1 MSRVMG
7 SLLSPPFF
15 VVCRPLC
22 VLRRLALAW
31 WPLAEGPQP
40 PPMRCRLERGR
51 RPKAQPIGLSLVA
64 PDAVRCG
71 LWAAGLHRCP
81 ALLALLMILP
91 ARAADRPPAMAAASA
106 PAHALIQL
114 AGQPL
119 SGGRSWG
126 SASLP
131 LERAEGGHT
140 PVLDFQ
146 VSGTGAAAGQGARI
160 RLLLDTGA
168 TSTMVTP
175 ELAERLALERRPLPS
190 GAFDLAGGGHG
201 CAGLNPQRTRLPALV
216 LRDPA
221 AAPGTPALSLEGVE
235 ALVLPVAALPAGVDG
250 VLGAP
255 SLRLLPIRIDPSLG
269 RLELGAMA
277 LDQLPFPLTPS
288 SSAAPPAPSFAR
300 LNPQANP
307 WPSSAATSSPSS
319 SATVSTDLAKGSAT
333 SSANPSATPRSRP
346 QRVPLW
352 WHRGVPLLQLRTSVG
367 PVRALA
373 DTGAEGLFLRPA
385 LAARLRP
392 LGPAQPLR
400 LVGFCGEQRVERR
413 RFAGLGLGP
422 GPGPVPGGYASDSGS
437 PSAGDG
443 PAGVEGIVTD
453 NPIFEQLG
461 VEAILGQELLHRHRQ
476 LWRLDQARPELL
488 LW

>member
-1 MSRVMG
+1 VSRVIG
-7 SLLSPPFF
+7 SMFDPRW
-15 VVCRPLC
+15 RP
-22 VLRRLALAW
+22 A
-31 WPLAEGPQP
+31 
-40 PPMRCRLERGR
+40 
-51 RPKAQPIGLSLVA
+51 AQPSGLLLVA
-64 PDAVRCG
+64 PVVVGCALRS
-71 LWAAGLHRCP
+71 AGWWRCP
-81 ALLALLMILP
+81 ALLALLLTLP
-91 ARAADRPPAMAAASA
+91 ARAADRPPVSPAAGI
-106 PAHALIQL
+106 PVHALIQL

-119 SGGRSWG
+119 SGGRSQG
-126 SASLP
+126 TVSLP

-146 VSGTGAAAGQGARI
+146 VSGVGAPPGSGVAAARAGPAPRRDRQDIQGSRI

-175 ELAERLALERRPLPS
+175 ELAERLALVRRPLPA
-190 GAFDLAGGGHG
+190 GAFGLAGGGHG
-201 CAGLNPQRTRLPALV
+201 CADLNPQRTRLPDLV

-221 AAPGTPALSLEGVE
+221 APPGTPDLSLEGVE
-235 ALVLPVAALPAGVDG
+235 ALVLPVRALPAGVDG

-269 RLELGAMA
+269 RIALGAAA
-277 LDQLPFPLTPS
+277 LDQLPFPLSPFSTAMPTAR
-288 SSAAPPAPSFAR
+288 SSAPRDPQPTAP
-300 LNPQANP
+300 
-307 WPSSAATSSPSS
+307 
-319 SATVSTDLAKGSAT
+319 
-333 SSANPSATPRSRP
+333 ATPRSRP
-346 QRVPLW
+346 LRVPLR
-352 WHRGVPLLQLRTSVG
+352 WHRGVPLLQLSTTVG
-367 PVRALA
+367 PVQALA
-373 DTGAEGLFLRPA
+373 DTGAEGLFLQPA

-392 LGPAQPLR
+392 LGPPQPLR

-413 RFAGLGLGP
+413 LFAGLGLGP
-422 GPGPVPGGYASDSGS
+422 GSRGLAATLGS
-437 PSAGDG
+437 PSPGDG

>member
-1 MSRVMG
+1 MG
-7 SLLSPPFF
+7 SLFDPGWQPPAK
-15 VVCRPLC
+15 PSG
-22 VLRRLALAW
+22 LRR
-31 WPLAEGPQP
+31 
-40 PPMRCRLERGR
+40 
-51 RPKAQPIGLSLVA
+51 VA
-64 PDAVRCG
+64 PVAVRCD
-71 LWAAGLHRCP
+71 LRAAGWWRCP
-81 ALLALLMILP
+81 ALLALLLTLP
-91 ARAADRPPAMAAASA
+91 TRAADRPPVSPAGGV

-119 SGGRSWG
+119 SGGRSRG
-126 SASLP
+126 TVNLP

-146 VSGTGAAAGQGARI
+146 VSGVGAAPGSSADAARAGPAPLHRRQGARI

-175 ELAERLALERRPLPS
+175 ELAERLALVRRPLPA
-190 GAFDLAGGGHG
+190 GAFGLAGGGHG
-201 CAGLNPQRTRLPALV
+201 CADLNPQRTRLPELV
-216 LRDPA
+216 LREPA
-221 AAPGTPALSLEGVE
+221 APPGTPALSLEGVE

-269 RLELGAMA
+269 RIALGAAA
-277 LDQLPFPLTPS
+277 LDQLPFPLS
-288 SSAAPPAPSFAR
+288 LA
-300 LNPQANP
+300 
-307 WPSSAATSSPSS
+307 S
-319 SATVSTDLAKGSAT
+319 SATPTAR
-333 SSANPSATPRSRP
+333 SSAPRDPQPIAPMTSRSRP
-346 QRVPLW
+346 QRVPLR
-352 WHRGVPLLQLRTSVG
+352 WHRGVPLLQLSTSVG
-367 PVRALA
+367 PVQALA
-373 DTGAEGLFLRPA
+373 DTGAEGLFLQPA

-413 RFAGLGLGP
+413 LYAGLGLGP
-422 GPGPVPGGYASDSGS
+422 GSGGIAATPGS
-437 PSAGDG
+437 PSPGDG

>member
-1 MSRVMG
+1 MG
-7 SLLSPPFF
+7 SLFDPGWQPPAK
-15 VVCRPLC
+15 PSG
-22 VLRRLALAW
+22 LRR
-31 WPLAEGPQP
+31 
-40 PPMRCRLERGR
+40 
-51 RPKAQPIGLSLVA
+51 VA
-64 PDAVRCG
+64 PVAIRCA
-71 LWAAGLHRCP
+71 LRAAGWWRCP
-81 ALLALLMILP
+81 AVLALLLTLP
-91 ARAADRPPAMAAASA
+91 TRAADRPPVSPAAGV

-119 SGGRSWG
+119 SGGRSRG
-126 SASLP
+126 TVSLP

-146 VSGTGAAAGQGARI
+146 VAGVGAAADSGADAARAGPVPLHRRQGARI

-175 ELAERLALERRPLPS
+175 ELAERLALVRRPLPA
-190 GAFDLAGGGHG
+190 GTFGLAGGGHG
-201 CAGLNPQRTRLPALV
+201 CADLNPQRTRLPELL
-216 LRDPA
+216 LREPA
-221 AAPGTPALSLEGVE
+221 APSGTPALSLEGVE

-269 RLELGAMA
+269 RIALGAAA
-277 LDQLPFPLTPS
+277 LDQLPFPL
-288 SSAAPPAPSFAR
+288 
-300 LNPQANP
+300 
-307 WPSSAATSSPSS
+307 SPSS
-319 SATVSTDLAKGSAT
+319 SATPTAR
-333 SSANPSATPRSRP
+333 SSAPRDPQPIAAATPRSRP
-346 QRVPLW
+346 QRVPLR
-352 WHRGVPLLQLRTSVG
+352 WHRGVPLLQLSTSVG
-367 PVRALA
+367 PVQALA
-373 DTGAEGLFLRPA
+373 DTGAEGLFLQRA

-413 RFAGLGLGP
+413 LYAGLGLGP
-422 GPGPVPGGYASDSGS
+422 GPGEPVSKPGS
-437 PSAGDG
+437 PSPGDG

>member
-1 MSRVMG
+1 
-7 SLLSPPFF
+7 
-15 VVCRPLC
+15 
-22 VLRRLALAW
+22 
-31 WPLAEGPQP
+31 
-40 PPMRCRLERGR
+40 
-51 RPKAQPIGLSLVA
+51 
-64 PDAVRCG
+64 
-71 LWAAGLHRCP
+71 
-81 ALLALLMILP
+81 
-91 ARAADRPPAMAAASA
+91 
-106 PAHALIQL
+106 LIQL

-119 SGGRSWG
+119 SGGRSRG
-126 SASLP
+126 TVNLP

-146 VSGTGAAAGQGARI
+146 VAGVGAASGSNADAASPGPAPLHRRQGARI

-175 ELAERLALERRPLPS
+175 ELAERLALVRRPLPA
-190 GAFDLAGGGHG
+190 GTFGLAGGGHD
-201 CAGLNPQRTRLPALV
+201 CADLNPQRTRLPDLL
-216 LRDPA
+216 LREPA
-221 AAPGTPALSLEGVE
+221 APPGTPALSLEGVE

-269 RLELGAMA
+269 RIALGAAA
-277 LDQLPFPLTPS
+277 LDQLPFAL
-288 SSAAPPAPSFAR
+288 
-300 LNPQANP
+300 
-307 WPSSAATSSPSS
+307 SPSS
-319 SATVSTDLAKGSAT
+319 SATPTARSSTPRDPQPTAAAT
-333 SSANPSATPRSRP
+333 SRSRP

-352 WHRGVPLLQLRTSVG
+352 WHRGVPLLQLSTSVG
-367 PVRALA
+367 PVQALA
-373 DTGAEGLFLRPA
+373 DTGAEGLFLQPA

-413 RFAGLGLGP
+413 LYAGLGLGP
-422 GPGPVPGGYASDSGS
+422 GSGEPVSTPDS
-437 PSAGDG
+437 PSPRDG

>member
-1 MSRVMG
+1 
-7 SLLSPPFF
+7 
-15 VVCRPLC
+15 
-22 VLRRLALAW
+22 
-31 WPLAEGPQP
+31 
-40 PPMRCRLERGR
+40 
-51 RPKAQPIGLSLVA
+51 
-64 PDAVRCG
+64 
-71 LWAAGLHRCP
+71 
-81 ALLALLMILP
+81 LALLLTLP
-91 ARAADRPPAMAAASA
+91 TRAADRPPVSPAGGV

-119 SGGRSWG
+119 SGGRSRG
-126 SASLP
+126 TVIVP

-146 VSGTGAAAGQGARI
+146 VAGVGAPPGSGAAAASPGPAPRQARRDRQDIQGARI

-175 ELAERLALERRPLPS
+175 ELAERLALVRRPLPA
-190 GAFDLAGGGHG
+190 GTFGLAGGGHG
-201 CAGLNPQRTRLPALV
+201 CADLNPQRTRLPELL
-216 LRDPA
+216 LRET
-221 AAPGTPALSLEGVE
+221 AAPSGTPALSLEGVE

-269 RLELGAMA
+269 RIALGAAA
-277 LDQLPFPLTPS
+277 LDQLPFALST
-288 SSAAPPAPSFAR
+288 
-300 LNPQANP
+300 
-307 WPSSAATSSPSS
+307 SS
-319 SATVSTDLAKGSAT
+319 SATPTARSSTPRDPQPIAAAT
-333 SSANPSATPRSRP
+333 TRSRP
-346 QRVPLW
+346 QRVPLR
-352 WHRGVPLLQLRTSVG
+352 WHRGVPLLQLNTSVG
-367 PVRALA
+367 PVQALA
-373 DTGAEGLFLRPA
+373 DTAAEGLFLQPA

-392 LGPAQPLR
+392 LGRAQPLR

-413 RFAGLGLGP
+413 LYAGLGLGP
-422 GPGPVPGGYASDSGS
+422 KSGGLAATPGS
-437 PSAGDG
+437 PSPGDG

>member
-1 MSRVMG
+1 MG
-7 SLLSPPFF
+7 SLLDP
-15 VVCRPLC
+15 
-22 VLRRLALAW
+22 
-31 WPLAEGPQP
+31 G
-40 PPMRCRLERGR
+40 
-51 RPKAQPIGLSLVA
+51 
-64 PDAVRCG
+64 
-71 LWAAGLHRCP
+71 CP
-81 ALLALLMILP
+81 AALLALLLTLP
-91 ARAADRPPAMAAASA
+91 ARAADRSPVSHAAGV

-119 SGGRSWG
+119 SGGRSRG
-126 SASLP
+126 TVIVP

-146 VSGTGAAAGQGARI
+146 VAGALAASGSNADAASPGPAPLHRRQGARI

-175 ELAERLALERRPLPS
+175 ELAERLALVRRPLPA
-190 GAFDLAGGGHG
+190 GTFGLAGGGHD
-201 CAGLNPQRTRLPALV
+201 CADLNPQRTRLPDLV
-216 LRDPA
+216 LREPA
-221 AAPGTPALSLEGVE
+221 APPGTPALSLEGVE

-269 RLELGAMA
+269 RIALGAAA
-277 LDQLPFPLTPS
+277 LDQLPFAL
-288 SSAAPPAPSFAR
+288 
-300 LNPQANP
+300 
-307 WPSSAATSSPSS
+307 SPSS
-319 SATVSTDLAKGSAT
+319 SATPTARSSTPRDPQPTAAAT
-333 SSANPSATPRSRP
+333 TRSRP
-346 QRVPLW
+346 QRVPLR

-367 PVRALA
+367 PVQALA
-373 DTGAEGLFLRPA
+373 DTAAEGLFLQPA

-413 RFAGLGLGP
+413 LYAGLGLGP
-422 GPGPVPGGYASDSGS
+422 GSGGLTATPGS
-437 PSAGDG
+437 PSPGDG

>member
-1 MSRVMG
+1 MG
-7 SLLSPPFF
+7 SLFDPGWQPPAK
-15 VVCRPLC
+15 PSG
-22 VLRRLALAW
+22 LRR
-31 WPLAEGPQP
+31 
-40 PPMRCRLERGR
+40 
-51 RPKAQPIGLSLVA
+51 VA
-64 PDAVRCG
+64 PVAVRCA
-71 LWAAGLHRCP
+71 LRAAGWWRCP
-81 ALLALLMILP
+81 AVLALLLTLP
-91 ARAADRPPAMAAASA
+91 TRAADRPPVSPAGGV

-119 SGGRSWG
+119 SGGRSRG
-126 SASLP
+126 TVSLP

-146 VSGTGAAAGQGARI
+146 VAGVGAAAGSGADAARAGPAPLHRRQGARI

-175 ELAERLALERRPLPS
+175 ELAERLALVRRPLPA
-190 GAFDLAGGGHG
+190 GTFGLAGGGHG
-201 CAGLNPQRTRLPALV
+201 CADLNPQRTRLPELL
-216 LRDPA
+216 LREPA
-221 AAPGTPALSLEGVE
+221 APSGTPALSLEGVE

-269 RLELGAMA
+269 RIALGAAA
-277 LDQLPFPLTPS
+277 LYQLPFALST
-288 SSAAPPAPSFAR
+288 
-300 LNPQANP
+300 
-307 WPSSAATSSPSS
+307 SS
-319 SATVSTDLAKGSAT
+319 SATPTARSSTTRDPQPIAAAT
-333 SSANPSATPRSRP
+333 TRSRP
-346 QRVPLW
+346 QRVPLR
-352 WHRGVPLLQLRTSVG
+352 WHRGVPLLQLSTSEG
-367 PVRALA
+367 PVQALA
-373 DTGAEGLFLRPA
+373 DTAAEGLFLQPA

-413 RFAGLGLGP
+413 LFAGLGLGP
-422 GPGPVPGGYASDSGS
+422 GSGGLAATPDS
-437 PSAGDG
+437 PSPGDG

>member
-1 MSRVMG
+1 MG
-7 SLLSPPFF
+7 SLFDPGWEAPAKPSA
-15 VVCRPLC
+15 
-22 VLRRLALAW
+22 LR
-31 WPLAEGPQP
+31 
-40 PPMRCRLERGR
+40 
-51 RPKAQPIGLSLVA
+51 LVA
-64 PDAVRCG
+64 PVAVRCA
-71 LWAAGLHRCP
+71 LRAAAWWRCP
-81 ALLALLMILP
+81 ALLSLLLTLP
-91 ARAADRPPAMAAASA
+91 TRAAERPPVSPAAGV

-119 SGGRSWG
+119 SGGRSRG
-126 SASLP
+126 TVSLP

-146 VSGTGAAAGQGARI
+146 VSGVGAAAGSNADPARAAPVPLHRRQGARI

-175 ELAERLALERRPLPS
+175 ELAERLALVRRPLPA
-190 GAFDLAGGGHG
+190 GTFGLAGGGHG
-201 CAGLNPQRTRLPALV
+201 CADLNPQRTRLPDLV
-216 LRDPA
+216 LREPA
-221 AAPGTPALSLEGVE
+221 APPGTPALSLEGVE

-269 RLELGAMA
+269 RIALGAAA
-277 LDQLPFPLTPS
+277 LDQLPFAL
-288 SSAAPPAPSFAR
+288 
-300 LNPQANP
+300 
-307 WPSSAATSSPSS
+307 SPSS
-319 SATVSTDLAKGSAT
+319 SATPTAR
-333 SSANPSATPRSRP
+333 SSAPRDPQPIAPMTPRSRP
-346 QRVPLW
+346 QRLPLR
-352 WHRGVPLLQLRTSVG
+352 WHRGVPLLQLSTSVG
-367 PVRALA
+367 PVQALA
-373 DTGAEGLFLRPA
+373 DTGAEGLFLQPA

-413 RFAGLGLGP
+413 LYAGLGLGP
-422 GPGPVPGGYASDSGS
+422 GSGGLAATPGS
-437 PSAGDG
+437 PSPGDG

>member
-1 MSRVMG
+1 MG
-7 SLLSPPFF
+7 SLFDPG
-15 VVCRPLC
+15 
-22 VLRRLALAW
+22 W
-31 WPLAEGPQP
+31 QPQAKP
-40 PPMRCRLERGR
+40 
-51 RPKAQPIGLSLVA
+51 AGLHLVA
-64 PDAVRCG
+64 PVAIRCD
-71 LWAAGLHRCP
+71 LRAAGWWRCP
-81 ALLALLMILP
+81 ALLALLLTLP
-91 ARAADRPPAMAAASA
+91 ARAADRSPVSAAASA

-119 SGGRSWG
+119 SGGRSRG
-126 SASLP
+126 TVSLP

-146 VSGTGAAAGQGARI
+146 VAGVGAPPGSGAAAARPGPVPLHRRQGARI

-175 ELAERLALERRPLPS
+175 ELAERLALVRRPLPA
-190 GAFDLAGGGHG
+190 GTFGLAGGGHG
-201 CAGLNPQRTRLPALV
+201 CADLNPQRTRLPDLL
-216 LRDPA
+216 LREPA
-221 AAPGTPALSLEGVE
+221 APPRTPALSLEGVE

-269 RLELGAMA
+269 RIALGAAA
-277 LDQLPFPLTPS
+277 LDQLPFAL
-288 SSAAPPAPSFAR
+288 
-300 LNPQANP
+300 
-307 WPSSAATSSPSS
+307 SPSS
-319 SATVSTDLAKGSAT
+319 SATPTARSSTPRDPQPIAAAT
-333 SSANPSATPRSRP
+333 TRSRP
-346 QRVPLW
+346 QRVPLR
-352 WHRGVPLLQLRTSVG
+352 WHRGVPLLQLSTSVG
-367 PVRALA
+367 PVQALA
-373 DTGAEGLFLRPA
+373 DTAAEGLFLQPA

-413 RFAGLGLGP
+413 LFAGLGLGP
-422 GPGPVPGGYASDSGS
+422 GSGGLTATPGS
-437 PSAGDG
+437 PSPGDG

>member
-1 MSRVMG
+1 MG
-7 SLLSPPFF
+7 SLLDPG
-15 VVCRPLC
+15 
-22 VLRRLALAW
+22 W
-31 WPLAEGPQP
+31 QP
-40 PPMRCRLERGR
+40 PAKPS
-51 RPKAQPIGLSLVA
+51 GLRLVA
-64 PDAVRCG
+64 PVAIRCARR
-71 LWAAGLHRCP
+71 AAGLRRCP
-81 ALLALLMILP
+81 AALLALLLTLP
-91 ARAADRPPAMAAASA
+91 TRAADRPPVSPAASA

-119 SGGRSWG
+119 SGGRSRG
-126 SASLP
+126 TVSLP

-146 VSGTGAAAGQGARI
+146 VAGVGVPHGSGAAAARAGPAPLHRRQGARI

-175 ELAERLALERRPLPS
+175 ELAERLALVRRPLPA
-190 GAFDLAGGGHG
+190 GTFGLAGGGHG
-201 CAGLNPQRTRLPALV
+201 CADLNPQRTRLPDLQ

-221 AAPGTPALSLEGVE
+221 APPGTSALSLEGVE

-269 RLELGAMA
+269 RIVLGAAA
-277 LDQLPFPLTPS
+277 LDQLPFPLSLPSGATPPAR
-288 SSAAPPAPSFAR
+288 SSAPRDPQPTAP
-300 LNPQANP
+300 
-307 WPSSAATSSPSS
+307 ATF
-319 SATVSTDLAKGSAT
+319 
-333 SSANPSATPRSRP
+333 RSRP
-346 QRVPLW
+346 QRVPLR

-367 PVRALA
+367 PVQALA
-373 DTGAEGLFLRPA
+373 DTGAEGLFLQPA

-413 RFAGLGLGP
+413 VYAGLGLGP
-422 GPGPVPGGYASDSGS
+422 GSGGLAATPGS
-437 PSAGDG
+437 PLPGDG

>member
-1 MSRVMG
+1 MG
-7 SLLSPPFF
+7 SLFDPG
-15 VVCRPLC
+15 
-22 VLRRLALAW
+22 W
-31 WPLAEGPQP
+31 QP
-40 PPMRCRLERGR
+40 PAKPS
-51 RPKAQPIGLSLVA
+51 GLRLVA
-64 PDAVRCG
+64 PVAIRCA
-71 LWAAGLHRCP
+71 LRAAAWWRCP
-81 ALLALLMILP
+81 ALLALLLTLP
-91 ARAADRPPAMAAASA
+91 TRAAARPPVSAAASA

-119 SGGRSWG
+119 SGGRSRG
-126 SASLP
+126 TVSLP
-131 LERAEGGHT
+131 LERAKGGHT

-146 VSGTGAAAGQGARI
+146 VAGVGAAPGSGAAAAKAGHAPLQARRDRQDIQGSRV

-175 ELAERLALERRPLPS
+175 ELAERLALVRRPLPA
-190 GAFDLAGGGHG
+190 GTFGLAGGGHG
-201 CAGLNPQRTRLPALV
+201 CADLNPQRTRLPDLL

-221 AAPGTPALSLEGVE
+221 APPGTPTLSLEGVE

-269 RLELGAMA
+269 RIALGAAA
-277 LDQLPFPLTPS
+277 LDQLPFPLSLPS
-288 SSAAPPAPSFAR
+288 GATPPARSSGPR
-300 LNPQANP
+300 DPQPTA
-307 WPSSAATSSPSS
+307 AATS
-319 SATVSTDLAKGSAT
+319 
-333 SSANPSATPRSRP
+333 RSRP
-346 QRVPLW
+346 QRVPLR

-367 PVRALA
+367 PVQALA
-373 DTGAEGLFLRPA
+373 DTGAEGLFLQPA

-413 RFAGLGLGP
+413 LFAGLGLGP
-422 GPGPVPGGYASDSGS
+422 GSGGLAATPGS
-437 PSAGDG
+437 PSPGDG

-453 NPIFEQLG
+453 NPIFKQLG

>member
-1 MSRVMG
+1 
-7 SLLSPPFF
+7 
-15 VVCRPLC
+15 
-22 VLRRLALAW
+22 
-31 WPLAEGPQP
+31 
-40 PPMRCRLERGR
+40 
-51 RPKAQPIGLSLVA
+51 
-64 PDAVRCG
+64 
-71 LWAAGLHRCP
+71 
-81 ALLALLMILP
+81 
-91 ARAADRPPAMAAASA
+91 MAAASA
-106 PAHALIQL
+106 PVHALIQL

-119 SGGRSWG
+119 SGGRSRG

-146 VSGTGAAAGQGARI
+146 VSGVGASAASSAKAASPGDAPRQDRQDRQGARI

-175 ELAERLALERRPLPS
+175 ELAERLALERRPLPP
-190 GAFDLAGGGHG
+190 GAFGLAGGGHG
-201 CAGLNPQRTRLPALV
+201 CADLNPQRTRLPDLV

-221 AAPGTPALSLEGVE
+221 APPGTSSLSLEGVE

-255 SLRLLPIRIDPSLG
+255 SLRLLPIRIDPFLG
-269 RLELGAMA
+269 RLALGAVA

-288 SSAAPPAPSFAR
+288 SSSAPPARSSRPLHSQ
-300 LNPQANP
+300 LNA
-307 WPSSAATSSPSS
+307 WPSASP
-319 SATVSTDLAKGSAT
+319 TPSTDLAKGTAT
-333 SSANPSATPRSRP
+333 SSANRSATPRSQP
-346 QRVPLW
+346 LRVPLR
-352 WHRGVPLLQLRTSVG
+352 WHRGVPLLQLRTPLG
-367 PVRALA
+367 PVGALA
-373 DTGAEGLFLRPA
+373 DTGAEGLFLQPA

-413 RFAGLGLGP
+413 HFAGLGLGP
-422 GPGPVPGGYASDSGS
+422 GPN
-437 PSAGDG
+437 

-476 LWRLDQARPELL
+476 LWRLDQPRPELL
-488 LW
+488 IW

>member
-1 MSRVMG
+1 MG
-7 SLLSPPFF
+7 SLFDPGWQPPAK
-15 VVCRPLC
+15 PSG
-22 VLRRLALAW
+22 LRR
-31 WPLAEGPQP
+31 
-40 PPMRCRLERGR
+40 
-51 RPKAQPIGLSLVA
+51 VA
-64 PDAVRCG
+64 PVAVRCA
-71 LWAAGLHRCP
+71 LRAAGWWRCP
-81 ALLALLMILP
+81 AVLALLLTRPTRAGDRLP
-91 ARAADRPPAMAAASA
+91 VSPAGGV

-119 SGGRSWG
+119 SGGRSRG
-126 SASLP
+126 TVSLP

-146 VSGTGAAAGQGARI
+146 VSGVGAAPGSSSDAARAGPAPLHRRQGARI

-175 ELAERLALERRPLPS
+175 ELAERLALVRRPLPA
-190 GAFDLAGGGHG
+190 GTFGLAGGGHG
-201 CAGLNPQRTRLPALV
+201 CADLNPQRTRLPELV
-216 LRDPA
+216 LREPA
-221 AAPGTPALSLEGVE
+221 APPGTPALSLEGVE

-269 RLELGAMA
+269 RIALGAAA
-277 LDQLPFPLTPS
+277 LDQLPFALST
-288 SSAAPPAPSFAR
+288 
-300 LNPQANP
+300 
-307 WPSSAATSSPSS
+307 SS
-319 SATVSTDLAKGSAT
+319 SATPTARSSTPRDPQQIAAAT
-333 SSANPSATPRSRP
+333 TRSRP

-367 PVRALA
+367 PVQALA
-373 DTGAEGLFLRPA
+373 DTAADGLFLQPA

-413 RFAGLGLGP
+413 LFAGLGLGP
-422 GPGPVPGGYASDSGS
+422 GSGGLPATPGS
-437 PSAGDG
+437 PSPGDG

>member
-1 MSRVMG
+1 
-7 SLLSPPFF
+7 
-15 VVCRPLC
+15 
-22 VLRRLALAW
+22 
-31 WPLAEGPQP
+31 
-40 PPMRCRLERGR
+40 
-51 RPKAQPIGLSLVA
+51 
-64 PDAVRCG
+64 
-71 LWAAGLHRCP
+71 
-81 ALLALLMILP
+81 
-91 ARAADRPPAMAAASA
+91 
-106 PAHALIQL
+106 LIQL

-119 SGGRSWG
+119 SGGRSRG
-126 SASLP
+126 TVIVP

-146 VSGTGAAAGQGARI
+146 VAGVGAASGSSADAARAGPVPLHRRQGARI

-175 ELAERLALERRPLPS
+175 ELAERLALVRRPLPA
-190 GAFDLAGGGHG
+190 GTFGLAGGGHG
-201 CAGLNPQRTRLPALV
+201 CADLNPQRTRLPELL
-216 LRDPA
+216 LRET
-221 AAPGTPALSLEGVE
+221 AAPSGTPALSLEGVE

-269 RLELGAMA
+269 RIALGAAA
-277 LDQLPFPLTPS
+277 LDQLPFALST
-288 SSAAPPAPSFAR
+288 
-300 LNPQANP
+300 
-307 WPSSAATSSPSS
+307 SS
-319 SATVSTDLAKGSAT
+319 SATPTAR
-333 SSANPSATPRSRP
+333 SSARRDPHPIAPMTSRSRP

-352 WHRGVPLLQLRTSVG
+352 WHRGVPLLQLSTSVG
-367 PVRALA
+367 PVQALA
-373 DTGAEGLFLRPA
+373 DTAAEGLFLQPA

-413 RFAGLGLGP
+413 LFAGLGLGP
-422 GPGPVPGGYASDSGS
+422 GSGGLPATPDS
-437 PSAGDG
+437 PSPGDG

>member
-1 MSRVMG
+1 MG
-7 SLLSPPFF
+7 SLLDPGWQPAAKPSG
-15 VVCRPLC
+15 
-22 VLRRLALAW
+22 LR
-31 WPLAEGPQP
+31 
-40 PPMRCRLERGR
+40 
-51 RPKAQPIGLSLVA
+51 LVA
-64 PDAVRCG
+64 PVAIRCA
-71 LWAAGLHRCP
+71 LRAAGWWRCP
-81 ALLALLMILP
+81 ALLALLLTLP
-91 ARAADRPPAMAAASA
+91 TRAADRPPVSAAASA

-119 SGGRSWG
+119 SGGRSRG
-126 SASLP
+126 TVSLP

-146 VSGTGAAAGQGARI
+146 VLGVGAPPGSGAAAASPGPVPLHGRQGARI

-175 ELAERLALERRPLPS
+175 ELAERLALVRRPLPA
-190 GAFDLAGGGHG
+190 GTFGLAGGGHG
-201 CAGLNPQRTRLPALV
+201 CADLNPQRTRLPDLL

-221 AAPGTPALSLEGVE
+221 APSGTSVLSLEGVE

-269 RLELGAMA
+269 RIVLGAAA
-277 LDQLPFPLTPS
+277 LDQLPFPL
-288 SSAAPPAPSFAR
+288 
-300 LNPQANP
+300 
-307 WPSSAATSSPSS
+307 SPSS
-319 SATVSTDLAKGSAT
+319 SATPPARSSAPRDPPPTAAAT
-333 SSANPSATPRSRP
+333 SRSRP
-346 QRVPLW
+346 QRVPLR

-367 PVRALA
+367 PVQALA
-373 DTGAEGLFLRPA
+373 DTGAEGLFLQPA

-413 RFAGLGLGP
+413 LYAGLGLGP
-422 GPGPVPGGYASDSGS
+422 GSGGLAATTGS
-437 PSAGDG
+437 PSPGDG

>member
-1 MSRVMG
+1 MG
-7 SLLSPPFF
+7 SLPDPG
-15 VVCRPLC
+15 
-22 VLRRLALAW
+22 W
-31 WPLAEGPQP
+31 QP
-40 PPMRCRLERGR
+40 PAKPS
-51 RPKAQPIGLSLVA
+51 GLRLVA
-64 PDAVRCG
+64 PVAIRCA
-71 LWAAGLHRCP
+71 LRAAGWWRCP
-81 ALLALLMILP
+81 ALLALLLTLP
-91 ARAADRPPAMAAASA
+91 ARAADRPPVSAAASA

-119 SGGRSWG
+119 SGGRSRG
-126 SASLP
+126 TVSLP

-146 VSGTGAAAGQGARI
+146 VLGVGAPPGSGAAAAGAGPAPLHRRQGARI

-175 ELAERLALERRPLPS
+175 ELAERLSLVRRPLPA
-190 GAFDLAGGGHG
+190 GTLGLAGGGHG
-201 CAGLNPQRTRLPALV
+201 CADLNPQRTRLPDLL

-221 AAPGTPALSLEGVE
+221 APPGTPGLSLEGVE
-235 ALVLPVAALPAGVDG
+235 ALVLPVAALPVGVDG

-269 RLELGAMA
+269 RILLGAAA
-277 LDQLPFPLTPS
+277 LDQLPFPLSLPSGATPPAR
-288 SSAAPPAPSFAR
+288 SSAPRDPQPTAP
-300 LNPQANP
+300 
-307 WPSSAATSSPSS
+307 ATS
-319 SATVSTDLAKGSAT
+319 
-333 SSANPSATPRSRP
+333 RSRP
-346 QRVPLW
+346 QRVPLR

-367 PVRALA
+367 PVQALA
-373 DTGAEGLFLRPA
+373 DTGAEGLFLQPA

-413 RFAGLGLGP
+413 LYAGLGLGP
-422 GPGPVPGGYASDSGS
+422 GSGGLAATPGS
-437 PSAGDG
+437 PSPGDG

>member
-1 MSRVMG
+1 MG
-7 SLLSPPFF
+7 SQFDPGWQPAAKPSG
-15 VVCRPLC
+15 
-22 VLRRLALAW
+22 LR
-31 WPLAEGPQP
+31 
-40 PPMRCRLERGR
+40 
-51 RPKAQPIGLSLVA
+51 LVA
-64 PDAVRCG
+64 PVAVPCALRSAGWWRC
-71 LWAAGLHRCP
+71 A
-81 ALLALLMILP
+81 ALLALLLTLP
-91 ARAADRPPAMAAASA
+91 TRAADRPPVSPAAGV
-106 PAHALIQL
+106 PVHALIQL

-119 SGGRSWG
+119 SGGRSRG
-126 SASLP
+126 TVSLP

-146 VSGTGAAAGQGARI
+146 VSGVGAAPGSGADAASAGPAPLHRPGARI

-175 ELAERLALERRPLPS
+175 ELAERLALVRRPLPA
-190 GAFDLAGGGHG
+190 GAFGLAGGGHG
-201 CAGLNPQRTRLPALV
+201 CADLNPQRTRLPDLL

-221 AAPGTPALSLEGVE
+221 APPGTPALSLEGVE

-269 RLELGAMA
+269 RITLGAAA
-277 LDQLPFPLTPS
+277 LDQLPFPL
-288 SSAAPPAPSFAR
+288 
-300 LNPQANP
+300 
-307 WPSSAATSSPSS
+307 SPSS
-319 SATVSTDLAKGSAT
+319 SATPTAR
-333 SSANPSATPRSRP
+333 SSAPRVPQPIAPATPRSRP
-346 QRVPLW
+346 QRVPLR
-352 WHRGVPLLQLRTSVG
+352 WHRGVPLLQLSTSVG
-367 PVRALA
+367 PVQALA
-373 DTGAEGLFLRPA
+373 DTGAEGLFLQPA

-413 RFAGLGLGP
+413 LYAGLGLGP
-422 GPGPVPGGYASDSGS
+422 GSGGLAATPGSSS
-437 PSAGDG
+437 PGDG

>member
-1 MSRVMG
+1 MG
-7 SLLSPPFF
+7 SLLDPGWQPPAN
-15 VVCRPLC
+15 PSG
-22 VLRRLALAW
+22 LRR
-31 WPLAEGPQP
+31 
-40 PPMRCRLERGR
+40 
-51 RPKAQPIGLSLVA
+51 VA
-64 PDAVRCG
+64 PVAVRCD
-71 LWAAGLHRCP
+71 LRCAGWWRCP
-81 ALLALLMILP
+81 ALLALLLTLP
-91 ARAADRPPAMAAASA
+91 TRAADRPPVSAAASA

-119 SGGRSWG
+119 SGGRSRG
-126 SASLP
+126 TVSVP

-146 VSGTGAAAGQGARI
+146 VLGVGAPPGSGAAAAGAGPAPLHRRQGARI

-175 ELAERLALERRPLPS
+175 ELAERLALVRRPLPA
-190 GAFDLAGGGHG
+190 GTFGLAGGGHG
-201 CAGLNPQRTRLPALV
+201 CADLNPQRTRLPDLL

-221 AAPGTPALSLEGVE
+221 APSGTSVLSLEGVE

-255 SLRLLPIRIDPSLG
+255 SLRLLPIRIDPTLG
-269 RLELGAMA
+269 RIALGAAA
-277 LDQLPFPLTPS
+277 LDQLPFPL
-288 SSAAPPAPSFAR
+288 
-300 LNPQANP
+300 
-307 WPSSAATSSPSS
+307 SPSS
-319 SATVSTDLAKGSAT
+319 SATPPARSSAPRDPPPTAAAT
-333 SSANPSATPRSRP
+333 SRSRP
-346 QRVPLW
+346 QRVPLR
-352 WHRGVPLLQLRTSVG
+352 WHRGVPLLQLSTSVG
-367 PVRALA
+367 PVQALA
-373 DTGAEGLFLRPA
+373 DTAAEGLFLQPA

-413 RFAGLGLGP
+413 LFAGLGLGP
-422 GPGPVPGGYASDSGS
+422 GSGGLAATPGS
-437 PSAGDG
+437 PSPGDG

-453 NPIFEQLG
+453 NPIFKQLG

>member
-1 MSRVMG
+1 
-7 SLLSPPFF
+7 
-15 VVCRPLC
+15 
-22 VLRRLALAW
+22 
-31 WPLAEGPQP
+31 
-40 PPMRCRLERGR
+40 
-51 RPKAQPIGLSLVA
+51 
-64 PDAVRCG
+64 
-71 LWAAGLHRCP
+71 
-81 ALLALLMILP
+81 LLALLLTLP
-91 ARAADRPPAMAAASA
+91 ARAADRPPVSPAAGV

-119 SGGRSWG
+119 SGGRSRG
-126 SASLP
+126 TVNLP
-131 LERAEGGHT
+131 LERAQGGHT

-146 VSGTGAAAGQGARI
+146 VSGVGAAPGSSADAASSAPVPLHRRQGARI

-175 ELAERLALERRPLPS
+175 ELAERLTLVRRPLPA
-190 GAFDLAGGGHG
+190 GTFGLAGGGHG
-201 CAGLNPQRTRLPALV
+201 CADLNPQRTRLPDLV
-216 LRDPA
+216 LREPA
-221 AAPGTPALSLEGVE
+221 APPGSPALSLEGVE
-235 ALVLPVAALPAGVDG
+235 ALVLPVAALPVGVDG

-269 RLELGAMA
+269 RIVLGAAA
-277 LDQLPFPLTPS
+277 LDQLPFAL
-288 SSAAPPAPSFAR
+288 
-300 LNPQANP
+300 
-307 WPSSAATSSPSS
+307 SPSS
-319 SATVSTDLAKGSAT
+319 SATPTAR
-333 SSANPSATPRSRP
+333 SSAPRDPQPTAPATPRSRP
-346 QRVPLW
+346 QRVPLR

-367 PVRALA
+367 PVQALA
-373 DTGAEGLFLRPA
+373 DTGAEGLFLQPA

-413 RFAGLGLGP
+413 LYAGLGLGLGP
-422 GPGPVPGGYASDSGS
+422 GPGEPVSTTGS
-437 PSAGDG
+437 PSPGDVR
-443 PAGVEGIVTD
+443 AGVEGIVTD